1 MSDNNKF
8 SALRT
13 VKTAKQHLLAPPDK
27 VFPLLCPTRE
37 YDWIESWKCRMVH
50 SESGFAELDCIFVTE
65 FPHEGEDVWVVSVY
79 RLNEEI
85 EFVRFNGR
93 RVIRYS
99 ITQTDNGDGTTDAEW
114 KQTLTG
120 LDEDGNRLVESLTD
134 EAYRQRIAGLER
146 RLNHYLMTGEMLT
159 GIM

>member
-50 SESGFAELDCIFVTE
+50 SESGFAELDCIFVTA
-65 FPHEGEDVWVVSVY
+65 FPHESEDVWVVSVY
-79 RLNEEI
+79 APNEEI

-93 RVIRYS
+93 RAIRYS
-99 ITQTDNGDGTTDAEW
+99 ITLTDNGDGTTEADW
-114 KQTLTG
+114 KQILTG
-120 LDEDGNRLVESLTD
+120 LDEDGNRLVKSLTD

-146 RLNHYLMTGEMLT
+146 RLNHYLLTGEMLT